1 MKPSRFLVPPLS
13 LVLFAALFLAGCAAK
28 LTNDNL
34 NKVHNGMSQAEVQA
48 ILGKPSR
55 VESGETLGIRGTT
68 FYYDAKGASVQIVF
82 LNDAVL
88 VKQGSFQ

>member
-1 MKPSRFLVPPLS
+1 MIPPMKSYRLLLLLP
-13 LVLFAALFLAGCAAK
+13 VLALAACASK

-34 NKVHNGMSQAEVQA
+34 NKVHNGMSQAEVKKV
-48 ILGKPSR
+48 LGNPTR
-55 VESGETLGIRGTT
+55 VESSETLGIRGTT

-82 LNDAVL
+82 LNDSVL